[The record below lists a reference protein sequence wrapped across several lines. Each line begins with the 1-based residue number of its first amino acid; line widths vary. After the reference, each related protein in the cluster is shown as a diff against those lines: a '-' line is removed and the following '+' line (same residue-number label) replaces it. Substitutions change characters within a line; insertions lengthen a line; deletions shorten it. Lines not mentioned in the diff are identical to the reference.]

1 LIVVST
7 AARRGFEIEPCGVRP
22 LFATCTEVIVI
33 LLLSAD
39 NDPHALRVHDRLV
52 AHNADVLWFDPG
64 EFPAQAEI
72 AVRIGKHG
80 VRRTIFRRGGDI
92 DLERVTA
99 VWYRRPSGPTPL
111 PGVHDGKTTAYV
123 VEECDNLVV
132 TLFDSLDCL
141 VVPGPR
147 PVYRRAESKIAQL
160 LHAVAV
166 GMDVPETLTC
176 TSPGEFLEFFRT
188 YRDDMTSMISKTCS
202 GVASRAFGQ
211 EEFFRFTER
220 VGLRDAAYAWTLRH
234 APATFQSY
242 IDKDVELRVTIVG
255 DRVFAAEI
263 HSQVSRQTRQDWRH
277 YDHLNTP
284 IRPHDL
290 PAEVAEQ
297 CRAITR
303 RMGVCYG
310 AMDLIRTTSGRY
322 VFIENNP
329 NGQYL
334 WIEDETSLPISD
346 AICDLLQSGRRRS
359 DVRRLDQEVEAP

>member
-1 LIVVST
+1 M
-7 AARRGFEIEPCGVRP
+7 
-22 LFATCTEVIVI
+22 I

-39 NDPHALRVHDRLV
+39 TDPHARRVYDQLV
-52 AHNADVLWFDPG
+52 ARHADVLWFDPG

-72 AVRIGKHG
+72 AVRIGTHG
-80 VRRTIFRRGGDI
+80 VQRTIVRPGGDI

-99 VWYRRPSGPTPL
+99 VWYRRPSGPQPL
-111 PGVHDGKTTAYV
+111 PGVRAGKTAAYV
-123 VEECDNLVV
+123 VEECDTFVV

-166 GMDVPETLTC
+166 GMDVPDTLMG
-176 TSPGEFLEFFRT
+176 TSPGAFLDFVRT
-188 YRDDMTSMISKTCS
+188 HRGGKTSIISKTCS
-202 GVASRAFGQ
+202 GVASRAFGKT
-211 EEFFRFTER
+211 EFFRFTER
-220 VGLRDAAYAWTLRH
+220 VGRRDAAYAWTLRH
-234 APATFQSY
+234 APATFQCY
-242 IDKDVELRVTIVG
+242 VDKAVELRVTIVG
-255 DRVFAAEI
+255 ERVFAAEI

-277 YDHLNTP
+277 YDHFNTP
-284 IRPHDL
+284 IRPHTL

-310 AMDLIRTTSGRY
+310 AMDLILTTSGRY

-334 WIEDETSLPISD
+334 WIEDETALPISE
-346 AICDLLQSGRRRS
+346 AICDLLQSGCRRS
-359 DVRRLDQEVEAP
+359 DVRRLDSEGTAP